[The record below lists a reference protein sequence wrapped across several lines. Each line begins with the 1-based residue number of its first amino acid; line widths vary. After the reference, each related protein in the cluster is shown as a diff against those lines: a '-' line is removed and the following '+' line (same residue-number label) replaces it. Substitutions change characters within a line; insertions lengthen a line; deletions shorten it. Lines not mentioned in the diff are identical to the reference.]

1 MMYTI
6 ATREKLWSLNE
17 FIELD
22 DRKEFLPLIMV
33 IKAITLQFESHNYLK
48 IALIRDLHCTFKC
61 TQGRNVSITRYVQQF
76 LANVQTST
84 AFRGSCAFLCII
96 TRDYAIWGFSK
107 MNLPTTEEG
116 GKYTERPNGG
126 TQQDLHG

>member
-33 IKAITLQFESHNYLK
+33 IKAIDLQFESHKYLT
-48 IALIRDLHCTFKC
+48 IALIRDLHCTSKC

-76 LANVQTST
+76 LANAQVPTS
-84 AFRGSCAFLCII
+84 FRESCAFLCII
-96 TRDYAIWGFSK
+96 TRDYAI
-107 MNLPTTEEG
+107 
-116 GKYTERPNGG
+116 
-126 TQQDLHG
+126 